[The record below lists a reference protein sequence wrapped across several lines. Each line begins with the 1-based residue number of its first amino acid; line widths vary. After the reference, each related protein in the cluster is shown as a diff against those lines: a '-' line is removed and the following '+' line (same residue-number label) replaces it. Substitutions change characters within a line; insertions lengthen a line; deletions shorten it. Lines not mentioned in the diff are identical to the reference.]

1 MKNMKATIQNDVKDA
16 MRAKEREKVTTL
28 RAILAEVQEA
38 ELQKRGEALAEEDYL
53 NILNRMVNQR
63 RESIDQ
69 FKKADR
75 ADLVEKEE
83 EQLQYIMPYLP
94 EQLSEEEIVA
104 IIDGA
109 ITELEIS
116 NMSGMGKLMAA
127 IRPALLGKADMSA
140 VSAIVKSR
148 LG

>member
-1 MKNMKATIQNDVKDA
+1 MKARIQEDVKTA
-16 MRAKEREKVTTL
+16 MRAKDREKLTTL
-28 RAILAEVQEA
+28 RGILAEVQEA
-38 ELQKRGEALAEEDYL
+38 ELQKRGGELVEEDYL

-75 ADLVEKEE
+75 QDLVEKEE
-83 EQLQYIMPYLP
+83 SELKHIMPYPP
-94 EQLSEEEIVA
+94 EQLSEAEVIAV
-104 IIDGA
+104 IDA
-109 ITELEIS
+109 AMASLEVKD
-116 NMSGMGKLMAA
+116 MSGMGKLMNA
-127 IRPALLGKADMSA
+127 IRPELLGKADMSA

>member
-1 MKNMKATIQNDVKDA
+1 MKATIQNDVKDA

-38 ELQKRGEALAEEDYL
+38 ELQKRGEALVEADYL
-53 NILNRMVNQR
+53 TILNRMVNQR

-83 EQLQYIMPYLP
+83 AQLQYIMPYLP
-94 EQLSEEEIVA
+94 AQLSEAEVVA
-104 IIDGA
+104 IIDA
-109 ITELEIS
+109 AMASLDVKD
-116 NMSGMGKLMAA
+116 MSGMGKLMAA
-127 IRPALLGKADMSA
+127 IRPELLGKADMSV

>member
-1 MKNMKATIQNDVKDA
+1 MKATIQNDVKDA

-38 ELQKRGEALAEEDYL
+38 ELQKRGEELVEADYL
-53 NILNRMVNQR
+53 TILNRMVNQR

-75 ADLVEKEE
+75 QDLVEKEE
-83 EQLQYIMPYLP
+83 EQLKYIMPYLP
-94 EQLSEEEIVA
+94 AQLSEAEVIAIVDTA
-104 IIDGA
+104 IA
-109 ITELEIS
+109 SLEVKD
-116 NMSGMGKLMAA
+116 MSGMGKLMAV
-127 IRPALLGKADMSA
+127 IRPELLGKADMSA